1 MRASRLLPAR
11 LRWLLGD
18 RVNTVVALTATSM
31 ATGVAEAAILA
42 ILAEV
47 ASALVAGNHTVEL
60 TVGPFQLDPT
70 IEVLLVVAFAV
81 AMARIALGVAT
92 SVLNPRIVG
101 NVQAMLRRE
110 LLASYMGSS
119 WAVKS
124 QDREGHL
131 QELMTNQANLA
142 SDAAGAAAALVA
154 AVFAFLMLVASA
166 LLMDPLAVLVVS
178 LMAAALFGLM
188 HPLRS
193 RGRRRAQRLSTAQL
207 EYAGAVGEANRMAEE
222 THVFGVKA
230 GQMAELERYIDRARD
245 LFISTESTAMLVPNT
260 YQSVLYLFIVLGLAI
275 IYGTGVGPIA
285 SLGAVILILIRAG
298 TYGQQVQRA
307 YQLLHQALPF
317 VERVGDAERRYAL
330 STPSAGVTP
339 LGEVETIGFEHVYF
353 GYKADTVVLADLD
366 FEVDAGQAI
375 GIVGPSGAGKSSMVQ
390 ILLRLREPTEGRYL
404 VNGRPAGEFSDRDWQ
419 RQVAY
424 VPQEPNILYAT
435 VAENI
440 RYFRDID
447 DREVERAA
455 RLAHIHDEIES
466 WTQGYETL
474 VGPRAEAV
482 SGGQQQRLCLA
493 RALAAKPSILILDE
507 PTSALD
513 PRSENLVKTS
523 LDGLRGEMTIFVVAH
538 GSTLLDIC
546 DRTMVVVDGRLEAFG
561 STSTLSSVSSYH
573 RSITAL
579 AGA

>member
-1 MRASRLLPAR
+1 VRASRLLPAR